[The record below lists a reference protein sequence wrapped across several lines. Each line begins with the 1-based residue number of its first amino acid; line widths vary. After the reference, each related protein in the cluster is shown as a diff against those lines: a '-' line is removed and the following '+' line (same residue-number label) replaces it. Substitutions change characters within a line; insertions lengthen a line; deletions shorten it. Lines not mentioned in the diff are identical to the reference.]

1 MANRYTVIALSRA
14 VPSCTLGR
22 VAITQ
27 SSARAFIRCNS
38 SIPSRPAESE
48 TVEPVSAA
56 EAPLKRF
63 DIISGAPEELST
75 KRIVRIYQR
84 AKTAMQSGTHETKPW
99 RLDWD
104 IDQKSNRWENDLI
117 GWQSS
122 GDYMQ
127 ATEVKFKSKDDAVR
141 FATNQGW
148 DFYVQEPHKRD
159 FRVKQYASNFLHSK
173 GPLKHIRT
181 K

>member
-1 MANRYTVIALSRA
+1 MVGLHTAMSISRMAARRPLVSATHPASLLIGRYNSTTS
-14 VPSCTLGR
+14 VPSGPETK
-22 VAITQ
+22 T
-27 SSARAFIRCNS
+27 
-38 SIPSRPAESE
+38 PAEPE
-48 TVEPVSAA
+48 Q
-56 EAPLKRF
+56 LKRY
-63 DIISGAPEELST
+63 DIISGAPEELSA

-84 AKTAMQSGTHETKPW
+84 AKTAMQSGTWETKPW

-104 IDQKSNRWENDLI
+104 IDQKSNRWENDMM
-117 GWQSS
+117 GWHSS

-127 ATEVKFKSKDDAVR
+127 ATEVKFKSKEDAIR

-148 DFYVQEPHKRD
+148 DYYIQEPHKRD
-159 FRVKQYASNFLHSK
+159 FRPKQYATNFLHSP

>member
-1 MANRYTVIALSRA
+1 MIGLHPAMSLSRVTTRRSIVTA
-14 VPSCTLGR
+14 
-22 VAITQ
+22 
-27 SSARAFIRCNS
+27 ARPANLLFARYNS
-38 SIPSRPAESE
+38 STTVPTGPETKSPVEPAE
-48 TVEPVSAA
+48 
-56 EAPLKRF
+56 PLKRY

-84 AKTAMQSGTHETKPW
+84 AKTAMQSGTRETKPW

-104 IDQKSNRWENDLI
+104 IDQKSNRWENDVM
-117 GWQSS
+117 GWPSS
-122 GDYMQ
+122 GDCMQ
-127 ATEVKFKSKDDAVR
+127 ATEVKFKSKDDAIR

-148 DFYVQEPHKRD
+148 DYYIQEPHKRD
-159 FRVKQYASNFLHSK
+159 FRPKQYATNFLHSP

>member
-1 MANRYTVIALSRA
+1 MNSLQRFAATSRIVSGRTARPRYFMVSR
-14 VPSCTLGR
+14 
-22 VAITQ
+22 
-27 SSARAFIRCNS
+27 FNS
-38 SIPSRPAESE
+38 TTAEEKLPAEADKTTSVP
-48 TVEPVSAA
+48 TP
-56 EAPLKRF
+56 RY
-63 DIISGAPEELST
+63 DIISGAPVELST
-75 KRIVRIYQR
+75 KRTVRIYQR
-84 AKTAMQSGTHETKPW
+84 AKTAMQSGTFETKPW

-104 IDQKSNRWENDLI
+104 IDQKLNRWENDMM

-127 ATEVKFKSKDDAVR
+127 ATQVKFKSKEDAVR

-148 DFYVQEPHKRD
+148 DYYVVEPHKRD
-159 FRVKQYASNFLHSK
+159 FRPKQYATNFLHSP

>member
-1 MANRYTVIALSRA
+1 MASRCSISALSR
-14 VPSCTLGR
+14 VSICRT
-22 VAITQ
+22 
-27 SSARAFIRCNS
+27 AFPQFSQPLFVRCNS
-38 SIPSRPAESE
+38 STSSTPVPVPE
-48 TVEPVSAA
+48 TKTE
-56 EAPLKRF
+56 PLKRF
-63 DIISGAPEELST
+63 DIISGAPVELST

-84 AKTAMQSGTHETKPW
+84 AKTAMQSGNHETKVW

-104 IDQKSNRWENDLI
+104 IDQKTARWENDVM
-117 GWQSS
+117 GWASS

-127 ATEVKFKSKDDAVR
+127 ATEVKFKTKEDAIR

-148 DFYVQEPHKRD
+148 DYYIQEPHKRD
-159 FRVKQYASNFLHSK
+159 FRPKQYASNFLHSP

>member
-1 MANRYTVIALSRA
+1 MPLPPFIMALSATARRPSMATASTILRIATRANSTGAPVPSA
-14 VPSCTLGR
+14 VPETRST
-22 VAITQ
+22 
-27 SSARAFIRCNS
+27 
-38 SIPSRPAESE
+38 PA
-48 TVEPVSAA
+48 VQ
-56 EAPLKRF
+56 RF
-63 DIISGAPEELST
+63 DIINGAPAELST

-84 AKTAMQSGTHETKPW
+84 SKTAMQSGNRETKAW

-104 IDQKSNRWENDLI
+104 IEGKSHRWENDVM
-117 GWQSS
+117 GWHSS

-127 ATEVKFKSKDDAVR
+127 ATEVKFKSKDDAIR

-148 DFYVQEPHKRD
+148 DYYIQEPHKRD
-159 FRVKQYASNFLHSK
+159 FRPKQYATNFLHSY